1 MERSG
6 LTRRFA
12 VGRPEHFDPTC
23 SILTAPTEN
32 FKFFVDSPQCRH
44 ILLACCHDAGY
55 APMLGQYAANQ
66 SVLGRVTLVE
76 GSPLPA
82 RISALPF
89 KRTRFTSVFSQG
101 VAGDSGQSGSG
112 SAAPRQSSSTSTT
125 AAFLA
130 GAGRRPTPQS
140 YVSTL
145 VQSERLGPV
154 LKDDAGKRYDM
165 PLDVSPAAV
174 EIMRGAQLC
183 YHFYLR
189 GECSLRTNAC
199 PRNHKWAAPLTDEY
213 FDALWYIVRQKP
225 CFQEK
230 RSKNGEP
237 GCCDEK
243 CFYSHGTR
251 GVQNAASSA

>member
-1 MERSG
+1 M
-6 LTRRFA
+6 
-12 VGRPEHFDPTC
+12 
-23 SILTAPTEN
+23 
-32 FKFFVDSPQCRH
+32 DSPQCRH
-44 ILLACCHDAGY
+44 VLFAACHDAGY

-89 KRTRFTSVFSQG
+89 KRARFTSVFSQG
-101 VAGDSGQSGSG
+101 AASGDSGQSGSG
-112 SAAPRQSSSTSTT
+112 SVEPRQPSSTSTT

-130 GAGRRPTPQS
+130 GGGRRPTPQS
-140 YVSTL
+140 YASSL
-145 VQSERLGPV
+145 VQWERLGPV
-154 LKDDAGKRYDM
+154 LKDDAGKRYDR
-165 PLDVSPAAV
+165 PLRVPDVAV
-174 EIMRGAQLC
+174 DTMRNAGLC
-183 YHFYLR
+183 YYLYLR
-189 GECSLRTNAC
+189 GECSLRKDTC
-199 PRNHKWAAPLTDEY
+199 TRNHRWAAPLTDEH
-213 FDALWYIVRQKP
+213 FDALWSIVRHKP

-251 GVQNAASSA
+251 DVQNAAASSA